1 MANWKIE
8 KRERA
13 NIAGLV
19 YYSKYGVIP
28 YEATAKEWGAF
39 FKKVLP
45 SELPN
50 VLHALSAHLII
61 TQDEPEASTE
71 PEAETG
77 EKKKGK

>member
-19 YYSKYGVIP
+19 YYSKYGIIA
-28 YEATAKEWGAF
+28 YESISEEWSKFLAG
-39 FKKVLP
+39 VLP

-50 VLHALSAHLII
+50 VLAALSVHFNISKN
-61 TQDEPEASTE
+61 ETE
-71 PEAETG
+71 SEKLPEAEAG
-77 EKKKGK
+77 AKKKSK